1 MRFFLPSSKI
11 GSLEYFAIMGVLNA
25 AAFYLVRVW
34 MDASVTFGL
43 GTEDPIYSYDSGA
56 IELGTAG
63 ALLLAMAA
71 SLTVIRR
78 LTTAGMPA
86 AMFPLL
92 IAPWFVGVS
101 AAINFE
107 ELQASNVP
115 IMWMG
120 ILGFAVV
127 STVLQLLVGIATPSD
142 EKVYAP
148 HGDNPND
155 PNSWVERPAPGGAGP
170 AVTFQ
175 GEELRLPGEDKWDSA
190 A

>member
-1 MRFFLPSSKI
+1 MRFILPSSKI
-11 GSLEYFAIMGVLNA
+11 GTLEYFAIMGLLNA
-25 AAFYLVRVW
+25 AAFYLVLIW
-34 MDASVTFGL
+34 MDASVSFGV
-43 GTEDPIYSYDSGA
+43 GTQDPIYSYDSGTVEIGSA
-56 IELGTAG
+56 AG
-63 ALLLAMAA
+63 LLLAMAA

-78 LTTAGMPA
+78 LNTAKMPGA
-86 AMFPLL
+86 LFPLF
-92 IAPWFVGVS
+92 IAPWFVGIS

-115 IMWMG
+115 RLWMG
-120 ILGFAVV
+120 ILGFAAL
-127 STVLQLLVGIATPSD
+127 STVLQLLLGVATASSD
-142 EKVYAP
+142 KVYAP

-155 PNSWVERPAPGGAGP
+155 PNSWVERPAVGKSGP